1 MMMGSD
7 NKYKDLLDASQKALA
22 HRDRVEESIRRYL
35 EGRLFVYFDQLE
47 KKENLVETFQNHMVI
62 LAKSLKNIIS
72 VSQVNQWIEKISSLN
87 SAHLAKHKEI
97 AKVKEEIESFFDDDF
112 FALFDEIDLEE
123 VSSIG
128 NVIDGLFIEN
138 VNEKEPLLS
147 KNVDRYLEQ
156 FLPKEHTI
164 ADDEKYKAP

>member
-22 HRDRVEESIRRYL
+22 HRDRVEEAIRRYL

-123 VSSIG
+123 VLSIG
-128 NVIDGLFIEN
+128 TVIDGLFVEDLD
-138 VNEKEPLLS
+138 EKEPRLS
-147 KNVDRYLEQ
+147 KNVDSYLEQ

-164 ADDEKYKAP
+164 THDENYKE